1 MLWKNSFSWNNAAKE
16 AFQLLKIVV
25 TQAPVLALPNFE
37 QPFVIECDA
46 SGVGI
51 RAILMQNSRPIAFS
65 AKPWR
70 VELSIC
76 PHTKMSCLLWSQPFR
91 SGGLISLDRPFLFEP
106 IRKVSNSYLNRK
118 LVLPSNRSGLPNCWA
133 IIYGRIQEG
142 SGKQGSWCFIS

>member
-65 AKPWR
+65 AKP
-70 VELSIC
+70 
-76 PHTKMSCLLWSQPFR
+76 
-91 SGGLISLDRPFLFEP
+91 
-106 IRKVSNSYLNRK
+106 
-118 LVLPSNRSGLPNCWA
+118 
-133 IIYGRIQEG
+133 
-142 SGKQGSWCFIS
+142 